1 MGDLNKPNPK
11 IKSGKGIY
19 LITEDNRKI
28 LDASSGAAV
37 SCIGHGDKRVIKV
50 INIQHKTG
58 ASYVCS
64 TFWTNIVTDELCEYI
79 IISTNGK
86 MIRVFLINSGSE
98 GIETAIKLARYYYFE
113 KNKNSKR
120 INIIAREGSYHGN
133 TFGALS
139 VSGHFYRREP
149 YTPLLLK
156 NVHFISSCYPY
167 RQRKENETD
176 AQFLLRKKIE
186 LEEKILELGPET
198 VMAFIMEPV
207 VGAALGC
214 VTPVPGY
221 LKAVREVCDKYDIIL
236 IFDEVMCGSGRT
248 GYLHAWQ
255 AENVAPDIQIMAKG
269 LAGGY
274 APISAVLASEKV
286 VNTIAKGSGEFVH
299 GHTYEG
305 MPTTT
310 VAALEKLLKNVS
322 KQGTYLKKRLEVA
335 LKNHPNVGD
344 IRGQGLFLGIEL
356 VENKITKK
364 PFDPKL
370 SVSQKIVDLALS
382 PEFNMTIY
390 RGANYVE
397 GVRIEF
403 IMLAPPL

>member
-1 MGDLNKPNPK
+1 
-11 IKSGKGIY
+11 
-19 LITEDNRKI
+19 
-28 LDASSGAAV
+28 
-37 SCIGHGDKRVIKV
+37 
-50 INIQHKTG
+50 
-58 ASYVCS
+58 
-64 TFWTNIVTDELCEYI
+64 
-79 IISTNGK
+79 
-86 MIRVFLINSGSE
+86 
-98 GIETAIKLARYYYFE
+98 
-113 KNKNSKR
+113 
-120 INIIAREGSYHGN
+120 
-133 TFGALS
+133 
-139 VSGHFYRREP
+139 
-149 YTPLLLK
+149 
-156 NVHFISSCYPY
+156 
-167 RQRKENETD
+167 
-176 AQFLLRKKIE
+176 
-186 LEEKILELGPET
+186 
-198 VMAFIMEPV
+198 
-207 VGAALGC
+207 
-214 VTPVPGY
+214 
-221 LKAVREVCDKYDIIL
+221 
-236 IFDEVMCGSGRT
+236 
-248 GYLHAWQ
+248 
-255 AENVAPDIQIMAKG
+255 MAKG

-310 VAALEKLLKNVS
+310 VAALEVLRIIQKDKLLKNVS

-403 IMLAPPL
+403 IMLAPPLIIKKKEIDIIVNTVSTIIHRICEDVNSKKRK